1 MSVKI
6 GMSRFPVDGCGVVRM
21 DVDVEEGYAAVRS
34 RMLNGVF
41 KVRGQGVQVQPER
54 VCVVR
59 IPKVTEPIIYEVIV
73 TLRWIWAGAYG
84 GGFDVTNADF
94 S

>member
-41 KVRGQGVQVQPER
+41 KVRGQGVQVQPEH
-54 VCVVR
+54 
-59 IPKVTEPIIYEVIV
+59 
-73 TLRWIWAGAYG
+73 
-84 GGFDVTNADF
+84 
-94 S
+94 